1 MNSATLDNNR
11 RDRSR
16 EPSSKAPRASISP
29 QHPEFAI
36 SLLGTD
42 PGWDLYV
49 EDDQCAVIWPVGGD
63 IVCRVRG
70 TMLRIPRF
78 AFLISRLCA
87 IRGRGEGMFTFI
99 ETTRDFLDRGLRESE
114 VEVPLVKP
122 NFWFARPRGRHLD
135 LARFYVISLWQ
146 EFEQQL
152 PHFHLAIHSNF
163 CSLLCH
169 LLRDDRTLDGFD
181 PFEVAEFQQN
191 TTEAK
196 VFSLIAR
203 LRKEYTRPWNLQDL
217 CRESGVNRTTLNTVF
232 RHATGY
238 SPAAFIQHLRINR
251 AQEILRTTQT
261 PVEEIAGQVGY
272 NDERHFHRLFK
283 NLTGLT
289 PGVYRKLHGG

>member
-1 MNSATLDNNR
+1 MNSRNSNAQQKG
-11 RDRSR
+11 
-16 EPSSKAPRASISP
+16 SSFDPGSKSPGALISP

-49 EDDQCAVIWPVGGD
+49 GDHQCAVVWPVGGD

-70 TMLRIPRF
+70 TMMRIPRF
-78 AFLISRLCA
+78 AFLISRLCSV
-87 IRGRGEGMFTFI
+87 RGRGEGMFAFI

-114 VEVPLVKP
+114 VEVPLGKP

-135 LARFYVISLWQ
+135 LARFYVVSLWQ
-146 EFEQQL
+146 EFQQQL

-169 LLRDDRTLDGFD
+169 LLRDERTLDGLD
-181 PFEVAEFQQN
+181 PFEVAEFQRD

-203 LRKEYTRPWNLQDL
+203 LRKEYTRRWTLRDL

-238 SPAAFIQHLRINR
+238 SPVAFIQHLRINR
-251 AQEILRTTQT
+251 AQEILRTTQI

-283 NLTGLT
+283 NVTGLT
-289 PGVYRKLHGG
+289 PGIYRKLYGG